1 MNNLLQILAIAL
13 AVVAAAIAF
22 HFVGEVLYQDVLD
35 PRAVCMVVYALAI
48 PAIVVAL
55 RVNYA
60 RGGAPWWA
68 TALLA
73 IWFAWNWLVFIT
85 SGGEEAK
92 LPNTIM
98 WAFIEP
104 LVILVL
110 GETSA
115 HLWRGREDPQ

>member
-1 MNNLLQILAIAL
+1 MNNLLQLLAIAL

-22 HFVGEVLYQDVLD
+22 HFIGEVLYQDVLD
-35 PRAVCMVVYALAI
+35 PRTVCMVVYALAI
-48 PAIVVAL
+48 PAIIVAL
-55 RVNYA
+55 RVNYT

-104 LVILVL
+104 LAILVL
-110 GETSA
+110 AETGA
-115 HLWRGREDPQ
+115 HLWKGREDPQ

>member
-1 MNNLLQILAIAL
+1 MNNLLQLLAIAV

-22 HFVGEVLYQDVLD
+22 HFIGEVLYQDVLD
-35 PRAVCMVVYALAI
+35 PRTVCMVVYALAI
-48 PAIVVAL
+48 PAIIVAL
-55 RVNYA
+55 RVNYT

-85 SGGEEAK
+85 SGGEEVK

-98 WAFIEP
+98 WGFIEP
-104 LVILVL
+104 LAILVL
-110 GETSA
+110 AETGA
-115 HLWRGREDPQ
+115 HLWKGREASR